1 MHRPGV
7 FSTAM
12 STFVTTNTY
21 THSVTYVTDNILRCL
36 QDIVRQSGL
45 DPGKLADRWSALENG
60 ISTWLKS
67 RHLESVTLEVFD
79 SRTDGLVDR
88 WDLSI
93 AYSWTEGSG
102 TFWVDTDQIRYAIQ
116 KQGLWPSLCDYRVV
130 ISTKAGYPDVAG
142 WESTTFRS
150 MDGFVR
156 QSIGTTMDASG
167 LGASASYYRRK

>member
-1 MHRPGV
+1 
-7 FSTAM
+7 M

-45 DPGKLADRWSALENG
+45 DPSKLADQWTLLEKV
-60 ISTWLKS
+60 ISTWLQS
-67 RHLESVTLEVFD
+67 RHLESVTLEVFNY
-79 SRTDGLVDR
+79 RTDKLVGR

-93 AYSWTEGSG
+93 AYSWTEGAGS
-102 TFWVDTDQIRYAIQ
+102 FWVDTDQIRYAIQ

-130 ISTKAGYPDVAG
+130 TSTKAGRPDVAG
-142 WESTTFRS
+142 WGPTTLRST
-150 MDGFVR
+150 DGFVR
-156 QSIGTTMDASG
+156 QSIGTTIDASG

>member
-1 MHRPGV
+1 
-7 FSTAM
+7 M

-36 QDIVRQSGL
+36 QDIVGQSGL
-45 DPGKLADRWSALENG
+45 DPGKLADQWPVLEKG

-79 SRTDGLVDR
+79 SRTNGLVGR

-93 AYSWTEGSG
+93 VYSGTEGAG
-102 TFWVDTDQIRYAIQ
+102 VFWIDTDQIRYAIK
-116 KQGLWPSLCDYRVV
+116 KQGLWPSLCEYRV
-130 ISTKAGYPDVAG
+130 IAWRRAGYADVAG
-142 WESTTFRS
+142 WGTATLRST
-150 MDGFVR
+150 DGFVR

-167 LGASASYYRRK
+167 LGASASYYRRT